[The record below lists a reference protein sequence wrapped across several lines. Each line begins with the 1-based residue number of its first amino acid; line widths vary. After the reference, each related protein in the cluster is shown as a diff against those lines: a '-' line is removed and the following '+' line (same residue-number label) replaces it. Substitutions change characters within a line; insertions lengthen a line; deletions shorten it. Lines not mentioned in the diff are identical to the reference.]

1 MVSIKDVAKKA
12 GVAASTVSKVLNNYP
27 NVSAETRKKVN
38 DAISELNFVP
48 NAVASALSSKQ
59 AGRVA
64 ILMNQSSQTTLIDEV
79 DMQYI
84 LGAILKARELG
95 LDVITIFF
103 SMFEDKSV
111 DEISVYLR
119 SQSITGIVIFGLSRD
134 NANIIKLINREEFKC
149 VLVDAPLINKST
161 SCVWAEQAKA
171 QYDVANEVLKTDPV
185 KSMLY
190 ISGKENGFVTAE
202 RLKGIKSLCRDKDIA
217 LTTKC
222 GDFSEKKAREITLE
236 CGKDYDMIACA
247 SDMMAIGAMMAL
259 KEEDIFRPVCG
270 FDGIT
275 LMGYVSNRMTTVR
288 QNFFEIASK
297 AMEEAENL
305 ISGGLGREIH
315 TDYEIVRLDYKDILR

>member
-64 ILMNQSSQTTLIDEV
+64 ILMNQSSQTTSIDEV

-84 LGAILKARELG
+84 SGAILKARELG

-161 SCVWAEQAKA
+161 SCVWADQAKA

-190 ISGKENGFVTAE
+190 ISLTMLFRVQAI
-202 RLKGIKSLCRDKDIA
+202 LYLSLYMYKISPVS
-217 LTTKC
+217 
-222 GDFSEKKAREITLE
+222 FS
-236 CGKDYDMIACA
+236 
-247 SDMMAIGAMMAL
+247 
-259 KEEDIFRPVCG
+259 
-270 FDGIT
+270 
-275 LMGYVSNRMTTVR
+275 
-288 QNFFEIASK
+288 
-297 AMEEAENL
+297 
-305 ISGGLGREIH
+305 
-315 TDYEIVRLDYKDILR
+315 